1 MKKIYMMPNCQVI
14 KVTLTTMIATSTP
27 DVIVDDTEEVDADK
41 VESRRHNDVW
51 DDEEDEEDDQ

>member
-14 KVTLTTMIATSTP
+14 KVNLTTMIAASTP

-51 DDEEDEEDDQ
+51 DDEDEEDDQ